1 MKRSLIICF
10 LAGVMMLVGTVSS
23 YAEMCGSMGRPADY
37 RHEDGMRPMRGI
49 KHPGMGMTGEEH
61 SMWRGLMALALDEK
75 QKEAIK
81 EIKNKA
87 MKEMIKKKADGHI
100 ARIELKE
107 LLDEDS
113 VNMKA
118 VEAKL
123 KQIET
128 AKTEMRLSF
137 IRTMEEVKSK
147 LTAEQKKKFKEMPRM
162 GSTMGSTMMGR
173 AVHDGKRIPHH
184 PCETVEL
191 R

>member
-1 MKRSLIICF
+1 
-10 LAGVMMLVGTVSS
+10 
-23 YAEMCGSMGRPADY
+23 
-37 RHEDGMRPMRGI
+37 
-49 KHPGMGMTGEEH
+49 
-61 SMWRGLMALALDEK
+61 MALGLDEK

-81 EIKNKA
+81 EIGNRA
-87 MKEMIKKKADGHI
+87 MKEMIKKKADVHI

-137 IRTMEEVKSK
+137 IRTMEEAKSK

-162 GSTMGSTMMGR
+162 GPMMGR
-173 AVHDGKRIPHH
+173 AAHEGEGIPHH
-184 PCETVEL
+184 PCESGEMEQG
-191 R
+191 